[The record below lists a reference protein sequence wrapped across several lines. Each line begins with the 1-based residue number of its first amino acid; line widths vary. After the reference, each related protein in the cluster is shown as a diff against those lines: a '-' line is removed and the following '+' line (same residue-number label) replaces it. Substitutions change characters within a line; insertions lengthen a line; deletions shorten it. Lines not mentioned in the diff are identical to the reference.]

1 MPIPLLISH
10 LSFNFHSEFNFEDG
24 GSLKITGSVTVKFVD
39 GSRRLI
45 SLDRLLQANED
56 ANEAESAAFELAVE
70 FSRGPDAALEDGD
83 AAMMNSAKATA
94 GKAFA
99 TLGMAFAFAF
109 ALW

>member
-10 LSFNFHSEFNFEDG
+10 LSFNFHSEFNFEGG
-24 GSLKITGSVTVKFVD
+24 GSLKITGSVTVMFK

-56 ANEAESAAFELAVE
+56 ANEAESAAFELDVE
-70 FSRGPDAALEDGD
+70 IARGPDAALEDGD
-83 AAMMNSAKATA
+83 AMVNSAKAM
-94 GKAFA
+94 KAFA
-99 TLGMAFAFAF
+99 TFGMVFAFTF